1 MNFKNVSRM
10 FINELW
16 LRILTTM
23 LISAVLVISFSK
35 LYPITEIENGVP
47 LKTFAVY
54 LDERIPNIM
63 EAYDIPGANIALVKG
78 GETIWTKAYGYAD
91 LEAGRRMTTDTYLRI
106 ESISKSVTSW
116 GIMKLVEQGKIE
128 LDSPVTQYIKSW
140 NFPKSEFSEE
150 KITVRQLLSHS
161 AGLPLGDFTKR
172 YSPTLVIPSI
182 KECLSAE
189 AVLEREPGVSF
200 SYSNIGFNLL
210 ELLIEEVTGRNFSE
224 YMEREILIPL
234 GMNNASYTWSEEFN
248 PAVPFGYDLTGEAVP
263 VYIYP
268 EKGSGGLF
276 ATVEDVAVFIAAGMK
291 SFAQNHEVLEPHS
304 INMLY
309 TPMAEKLGIYNYVFD
324 SYGLGYYIENLSNG
338 NRAVSHGGQGA
349 GWMTHFHSVPETGD
363 GIVILTNSQR
373 SWPFI
378 AYILSDWAEWSG
390 SSTVGMS
397 RIIWAIYVLWTVIG
411 LIWFFLLWQV
421 WRLVAGLASKK
432 RKLALLD
439 KKFRLVRTVQSS
451 LSVILMAGLLWC
463 ISQDYLFISSV
474 FPIASGWLGMSIF
487 GFATV
492 LLLSAL
498 FPEKNKRFDLEECGI
513 YRQNRIN

>member
-1 MNFKNVSRM
+1 MNIKKTCRSVS
-10 FINELW
+10 NKLW
-16 LRILTTM
+16 FRISTTM
-23 LISAVLVISFSK
+23 IISIVLVMSFSK
-35 LYPITEIENGVP
+35 LYPITEAEEGTS
-47 LKTFAVY
+47 LETFSIY
-54 LDERIPNIM
+54 LNERIPNIM

-78 GETIWTKAYGYAD
+78 GKTIWTKAYGYAD
-91 LEAGRRMTTDTYLRI
+91 LEAGRKMTTDTYLRL

-128 LDSPVTQYIKSW
+128 LDSPVKQYIKSW
-140 NFPKSEFSEE
+140 SFPESEFSEE
-150 KITVRQLLSHS
+150 EITVRQLLSHS
-161 AGLPLGDFTKR
+161 AGFPLGDFTKR
-172 YSPTLVIPSI
+172 YLPTLTIPSL

-189 AVLEREPGVSF
+189 AILVREPGASF

-210 ELLIEEVTGRNFSE
+210 ELLIEEVTGRDFSE

-234 GMNNASYTWSEEFN
+234 GMNNTSYTWSEEFN

-276 ATVEDVAVFIAAGMK
+276 ATVEDVAIFVAAGTK
-291 SFAQNHEVLEPHS
+291 GFGQNHEVLEPQS
-304 INMLY
+304 INLLY

-349 GWMTHFHSVPETGD
+349 GWMTHIHFVPETGD

-390 SSTVGMS
+390 SFSVGMS
-397 RIIWAIYVLWTVIG
+397 RIIWAIYVLWAVIG
-411 LIWFFLLWQV
+411 LIWFVLLWRV
-421 WRLVAGLASKK
+421 CRLVEELKSEK
-432 RKLALLD
+432 RKFTLLD
-439 KKFRLVRTVQSS
+439 KNSRLVRIVQII
-451 LSVILMAGLLWC
+451 LSVFLMAGLLWC

-487 GFATV
+487 VFATV

-498 FPEKNKRFDLEECGI
+498 FPRKEQKI
-513 YRQNRIN
+513 